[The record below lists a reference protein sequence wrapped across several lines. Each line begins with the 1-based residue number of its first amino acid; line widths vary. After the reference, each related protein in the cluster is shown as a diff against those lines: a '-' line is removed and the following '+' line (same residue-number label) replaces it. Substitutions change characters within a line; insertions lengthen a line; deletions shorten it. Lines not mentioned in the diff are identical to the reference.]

1 MISLFEK
8 NLIRAKN
15 ELRDLKTVHQR
26 GLSTIRFYRYTLTVT
41 VPSGLNYTTFQA
53 TVATGEPSRPL
64 YTAMARGTST
74 KTVRD
79 VEQGY
84 TNATTLSVSVLTTQA
99 DTITVDFISS
109 SVLTGITKL

>member
-26 GLSTIRFYRYTLTVT
+26 GLSTIRFYRYTLTAD
-41 VPSGLNYTTFQA
+41 VPSGYSTFQA
-53 TVATGEPSRPL
+53 IVATGEPSRPL
-64 YTAMARGTST
+64 FVAMARGTST

-79 VEQGY
+79 VSQGY
-84 TNATTLSVSVLTTQA
+84 TDATTLNVSVFAMQA

>member
-26 GLSTIRFYRYTLTVT
+26 GLSTIRFYRYTLTVA
-41 VPSGLNYTTFQA
+41 VPSGYSQFRA
-53 TVATGEPSRPL
+53 PVADGEPARPL
-64 YTAMARGTST
+64 FVAMARGTTT

-79 VEQGY
+79 VRQGY
-84 TNATTLSVSVLTTQA
+84 TNATTLNATVFSYGA

-109 SVLTGITKL
+109 SMLTGITKL